1 MHRLN
6 PGMLVLGIAI
16 ILVAVLAGSFIHPV
30 LFLIGLSVIIVYFI
44 GGEA

>member
-16 ILVAVLAGSFIHPV
+16 ILVALFLGSFVHPV

-44 GGEA
+44 GGE